1 MGRLNY
7 VSLGKILVALQQDS
21 HCARKAIFL
30 AWWKLGQQHFPQT
43 RTSEHACRLII
54 CWTKQCDLSSG
65 YLPHIILHFY
75 ANIFYFISPARILFT
90 KFINWNL
97 EPEYLGLPKESIGMR
112 FPFSLKTWSQVKTLV
127 KSLIDIKPPLRL
139 NNSSLRADEI
149 KLWLPYLFD

>member
-1 MGRLNY
+1 MLYLLACGQAQLREFGENFSRTPAGLPLWKESDFSCMMEASPPTFSSN
-7 VSLGKILVALQQDS
+7 S
-21 HCARKAIFL
+21 HQ
-30 AWWKLGQQHFPQT
+30 W
-43 RTSEHACRLII
+43 ACCGLII

-65 YLPHIILHFY
+65 YLSHIILHFY

-127 KSLIDIKPPLRL
+127 KSLIDIKPPLWL
-139 NNSSLRADEI
+139 NNSCSSYDET
-149 KLWLPYLFD
+149 

>member
-7 VSLGKILVALQQDS
+7 VSLGKILVALQQGC
-21 HCARKAIFL
+21 HCGRKAIFP
-30 AWWKLGQQHFPQT
+30 AWWKLRHQHFPQT
-43 RTSEHACRLII
+43 RTSEPACGLII
-54 CWTKQCDLSSG
+54 SWPKQCDLWSG

-75 ANIFYFISPARILFT
+75 ANTFYFISPARILFT

-127 KSLIDIKPPLRL
+127 KSLIDIKPPLWL
-139 NNSSLRADEI
+139 NNSCSSYDET
-149 KLWLPYLFD
+149 